1 MSNLKR
7 IVKTGKILKI
17 ARVRCHFV
25 KFGIYFLGFPREIV
39 IGVITDNSLH
49 L

>member
-1 MSNLKR
+1 MSNFKR
-7 IVKTGKILKI
+7 VVKTGKILKI

-25 KFGIYFLGFPREIV
+25 KFGICFLGLPLEIV